1 MFIHVALALVF
12 SALAASGPTPA
23 RPVQANVAGA
33 QFSSTIGPQ
42 DSELSEVRRLDLEGS
57 AELTAAEHVR
67 RGGVYLKN
75 RAFAEARRH
84 FQAVIALYPSDAVNL
99 PPALYGAGRSYF
111 QMRGYAESV
120 PFFERVSRE
129 FAQTKDGREGLYSL
143 ASAYLRLNRASDA
156 AASYREYVE
165 RYPAGERI
173 EFAHLNVIDSLR
185 EAGRPLEAIAWIART
200 REKHAGTPTA
210 TNALFA
216 RLRLDVAG
224 GDWVHAVQSADELR
238 GAAFTGKVLT
248 TPDEVAYLKAYS
260 LEQAGRKEEAV
271 NAYLVIADRIDSYY
285 GWLATTRVQ
294 ALGNAAQRAAA
305 GSRAARVRSQIASAS
320 SQYPAPY
327 RETIVREAAKRGVDP
342 RLVLAIMRQESGFKP
357 RAKSIAAA
365 RGLLQ
370 LTPDTAARYAAHVGM
385 NNLRDEDLY
394 RPETSILL
402 GSVYLAELAR
412 EFPNL
417 PEAVVASYNG
427 GEDNVARW
435 LKRAGR
441 RDPGVFAAEVGFEET
456 KKYVYIVMANYRAY
470 QELYTKDLGPR
481 R

>member
-1 MFIHVALALVF
+1 MFLNVALALVL
-12 SALAASGPTPA
+12 SALAASSLPPA
-23 RPVQANVAGA
+23 GFVQANIAGA
-33 QFSSTIGPQ
+33 NFSSTLEPQ
-42 DSELSEVRRLDLEGS
+42 DSELSEVRRLDREGS
-57 AELTAAEHVR
+57 TELTAAEHVR

-75 RAFAEARRH
+75 RAFAEARNH
-84 FQAVIALYPSDAVNL
+84 FQAVIARYPADAVNV
-99 PPALYGAGRSYF
+99 PVALYGTGRSYF

-120 PFFERVSRE
+120 PFFERVARE
-129 FAQTKDGREGLYSL
+129 FSQTKDGREGLYSL

-156 AASYREYVE
+156 AASYRDYVE
-165 RYPAGERI
+165 RYPAGERV

-185 EAGRPLEAIAWIART
+185 EAGRPLEAIAWVART
-200 REKHAGTPTA
+200 RERFAGAPAA

-224 GDWVHAVQSADELR
+224 GDWTHAVETADELR
-238 GAAFTGKVLT
+238 RSTFTSKVLT
-248 TPDEVAYLKAYS
+248 TPDEVAFLKAYS

-271 NAYLVIADRIDSYY
+271 SAYLVIPDRIDSYY
-285 GWLATTRVQ
+285 GWLATTRVL
-294 ALGNAAQRAAA
+294 ALGNASQRAAA
-305 GSRAARVRSQIASAS
+305 SARADRVRSQVASAS

-370 LTPDTAARYAAHVGM
+370 LTPDTAARYASHVGL

-412 EFPNL
+412 QFPNL

-470 QELYTKDLGPR
+470 QELYTKDLTPR